1 MPSSLI
7 PTLARQR
14 GGALGDLLADADRS
28 ADLAAVFDALSDPRR
43 VRGRRYSLGA
53 LLVLCTAAVLAGAT
67 TVAAIARFA
76 AGLDPALR
84 ARAGLIR
91 GIPRACTLRR
101 LLARLDGDA
110 LDTAVGTWLQ
120 HQAADPLTATT
131 TCPGPVKRRAV
142 AVDGKT
148 LRGSRTRDRR
158 AVHLLAAALHG
169 TRTVIAQR
177 QVDSKS
183 NEITAFQPLLNP
195 LDLTDTVV
203 TFDAMLT
210 QHDHARF
217 LVEDKHAHYI
227 ALVKA
232 NHPTLHDQLRRL
244 PWREV
249 PLMDKTR
256 TTAHGRD
263 EIRRIKVA
271 TVPDL
276 PFPHADQVL
285 QIVRRRRVLATGR
298 LSLERVYALT
308 DLTMHQTTPAHLAQ
322 HVREHWG
329 VEAVHHLRDVTLHED
344 ASKIRTGHAPRTMA
358 SLRNTA
364 LGLADLAGWRNLAAA
379 TDHYRSH
386 PGHALDLIKPGT

>member
-1 MPSSLI
+1 MPSSLV
-7 PTLARQR
+7 PTVARQC
-14 GGALGDLLADADRS
+14 GGALDDLLADADRS

-84 ARAGLIR
+84 TRAGLIR
-91 GIPRACTLRR
+91 GIPRACCTLRR

-110 LDTAVGTWLQ
+110 LDAAVGTRLQ
-120 HQAADPLTATT
+120 HQAADALTTATT

-210 QHDHARF
+210 RHDHARS
-217 LVEDKHAHYI
+217 LVEDKHAHDI

-232 NHPTLHDQLRRL
+232 NHPNLHNQLRRL
-244 PWREV
+244 PWR
-249 PLMDKTR
+249 
-256 TTAHGRD
+256 G
-263 EIRRIKVA
+263 
-271 TVPDL
+271 
-276 PFPHADQVL
+276 
-285 QIVRRRRVLATGR
+285 
-298 LSLERVYALT
+298 
-308 DLTMHQTTPAHLAQ
+308 
-322 HVREHWG
+322 
-329 VEAVHHLRDVTLHED
+329 
-344 ASKIRTGHAPRTMA
+344 
-358 SLRNTA
+358 
-364 LGLADLAGWRNLAAA
+364 
-379 TDHYRSH
+379 
-386 PGHALDLIKPGT
+386 